1 MWKTF
6 ISTISTDFQ
15 FKSPAKKAE
24 ISQIKEKL
32 NVELPNDLSSLLN
45 ETNGVFDE
53 YDCPFIWSIE
63 QILEENLNVR
73 KFDDF
78 KDLYMPFD
86 CLFFLQMEETVICS
100 DMQY

>member
-6 ISTISTDFQ
+6 ISNVSTDFQ
-15 FKSPAKKAE
+15 FKVPATKDE

-53 YDCPFIWSIE
+53 YDCLFIW
-63 QILEENLNVR
+63 
-73 KFDDF
+73 
-78 KDLYMPFD
+78 
-86 CLFFLQMEETVICS
+86 
-100 DMQY
+100 